1 MAMTSKEKTNK
12 YFADY
17 MRQWREKNK
26 EKIKAKEEARKKEDE
41 LIEAEVLE
49 KLKIIYQQRLNPTT

>member
-1 MAMTSKEKTNK
+1 MTSKEKTNK